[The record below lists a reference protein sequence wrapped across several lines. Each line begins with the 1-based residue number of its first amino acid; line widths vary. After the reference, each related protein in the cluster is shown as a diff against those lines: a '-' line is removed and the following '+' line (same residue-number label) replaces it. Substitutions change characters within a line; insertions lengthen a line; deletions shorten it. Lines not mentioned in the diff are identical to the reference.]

1 MSLSPSKPSKAS
13 GTSEGHR
20 PIILRG
26 TGVSPGIVIARALIF
41 QHREMPIFRI
51 PLAKSE
57 IEKESARLE
66 AARRLTR
73 RQLREMKARTVEA
86 LGEEHAYIFD
96 AQILMLDDALL
107 VERVLSIIE
116 SQRVNAEWALR
127 QTLSEIARVFDGLK
141 DEYMRERKG
150 DVFDV
155 SGRLLRNLAGGQ
167 QRSLGKLDR
176 EYILVSQNVH
186 PSDTA
191 QLDWEHTAGLA
202 MEGGSPTYHTAVI
215 ARSMGIPC
223 VVGVR
228 QLIGKVDPGA
238 TLIID
243 GGEGVVVVNPDRP
256 TLRDYRA
263 KRRKRQLLEK
273 RLAGL
278 RELPAETV
286 DGYRIRLQAN
296 IDFPKECSA
305 ASQVGAEGVGL
316 FRSEWFLTAG
326 GEFPTEDDQY
336 RAFRSVARQMH
347 PHSVIVRTFDLSVE
361 QFREIEGPKN
371 HGEPNPALGLRG
383 TRLLL
388 QEHREI
394 LRAQLRALL
403 RAHTR
408 GNLKVMFP
416 MISGVEEFREAK
428 AVLDE
433 AREEL
438 AAKGQEFNPEL
449 PCGITL
455 EVPSAAATADL
466 LARECDFIS
475 IGTNDLIQYC
485 LAVDRGNEEVSYLYD
500 PLHPA
505 ILRTIRFVIESAHK
519 EGITVG
525 MCGEMAADPLLVVLL
540 VGLGLDELSMNAVSI
555 PSVKNIT
562 RSLSAREAR
571 EIATRALE
579 LPTAQ
584 EVADFVAGHM
594 SDRLRDGLYYR
605 SY

>member
-1 MSLSPSKPSKAS
+1 
-13 GTSEGHR
+13 
-20 PIILRG
+20 
-26 TGVSPGIVIARALIF
+26 
-41 QHREMPIFRI
+41 
-51 PLAKSE
+51 
-57 IEKESARLE
+57 
-66 AARRLTR
+66 
-73 RQLREMKARTVEA
+73 MKARTVEA

-116 SQRVNAEWALR
+116 SQRVNAEWALK
-127 QTLSEIARVFDGLK
+127 QTLGEIAEVFDGLK

-167 QRSLGKLDR
+167 QRSLGKLER
-176 EYILVSQNVH
+176 EYVLVSQNVH

-228 QLIGKVDPGA
+228 QLIGQVDPGA
-238 TLIID
+238 TLILD
-243 GGEGVVVVNPDRP
+243 GGEGVVVLNPDRS

-263 KRRKRQLLEK
+263 KRRKRQTQEK
-273 RLAGL
+273 RLARL

-286 DGYRIRLQAN
+286 DGYRITLQAN
-296 IDFPKECSA
+296 IDFPEECTA
-305 ASQVGAEGVGL
+305 ASNNGAEGVGL

-326 GEFPTEDDQY
+326 GELPSEEEQY
-336 RAFRSVARQMH
+336 RTYQNVADQMH

-361 QFREIEGPKN
+361 QFREIEGPAN
-371 HGEPNPALGLRG
+371 GVEPNPALGLRG

-388 QEHREI
+388 QEHRDMLRSQLRAM
-394 LRAQLRALL
+394 LRAQ
-403 RAHTR
+403 TR

-416 MISGVEEFREAK
+416 MIGGVEEFRDAK
-428 AVLDE
+428 AVLEE
-433 AREEL
+433 AKEEL
-438 AAKGQEFNPEL
+438 GAAGQDFNPDL

-519 EGITVG
+519 EGVKVG

-540 VGLGLDELSMNAVSI
+540 IGLELDELSMNAMSI

-562 RSLSAREAR
+562 RSLSAEEAR
-571 EIATRALE
+571 EIATHALE

-584 EVADFVAGHM
+584 EVAEFVADRM
-594 SDRLRDGLYYR
+594 SERLPEGLYYR